1 MTAKIRTVGGKVQ
14 ILNGTEIAL
23 EIGTDGRINFLE
35 SAKDMQWLGTAVGE
49 VKAIYSNDPTLYPPT
64 DSPLYRYIILSEDED
79 GVGGYNEGLLTNE
92 TITGSG
98 DQRFVEY
105 DIVGGVMD
113 GDTIVAVNSCETY
126 FVAGEVAGV
135 KALDQMQRVTGRA
148 RWRRNGRFE
157 NVVNEGAVFA
167 EQGPSNHHDDAAG
180 SGERNVWV
188 NFDSSL
194 SPNARTSATTDGATK
209 VKRTA
214 VTYFLRV
221 A

>member
-1 MTAKIRTVGGKVQ
+1 MTAKIRTIDGKVQ

-35 SAKDMQWLGTAVGE
+35 SAKDLQWLGTAVGE
-49 VKAIYSNDPTLYPPT
+49 TKAIYSNDPALYPPT
-64 DSPLYRYIILSEDED
+64 DSSLYRYIILSEDED
-79 GVGGYNEGLLTNE
+79 GVGGYNEGLVENE

-113 GDTIVAVNSCETY
+113 GDTVVAVNSCETY
-126 FVAGEVAGV
+126 FVAGETAGA
-135 KALDQMQRVTGRA
+135 KALDQMQRI
-148 RWRRNGRFE
+148 
-157 NVVNEGAVFA
+157 EGAFPQVNRS
-167 EQGPSNHHDDAAG
+167 GDSNLF
-180 SGERNVWV
+180 SGAFTRTQVIANVLASGASPANKV
-188 NFDSSL
+188 DFNSAN